1 MYSSV
6 LYSVKQKKINSNLT
20 SDSSETLQIK
30 MSAKTGK
37 NIIEVDMLDNS
48 DNSNDLFES
57 PPKPGENSNSHLPK
71 MKSSESFQ
79 PFESIAVPEK
89 IIFCLDLSN
98 QNQVIPFRTIKR
110 CIDGYAKTKA
120 IINSDHEFS
129 LLTFDDKRSSLKCEW
144 TTPQHL
150 RTILN
155 TLEQSVIKTS
165 QSENFEFNFDSFYE
179 ELHEAASEY
188 LPETSELAPRYIV
201 RAIFIYNRRNTI
213 YISTT
218 LPKLERCLFFDTI
231 WIQDA
236 KEKDEN
242 FQQVK
247 TFFDAIE
254 EEYPWSYHL
263 RVNGANNLYKAFTK
277 LYAHPSQRRLQKDLV
292 PTLSM
297 DRDQIEPDE
306 ME

>member
-1 MYSSV
+1 
-6 LYSVKQKKINSNLT
+6 
-20 SDSSETLQIK
+20 
-30 MSAKTGK
+30 MSGK
-37 NIIEVDMLDNS
+37 PGNIIEVDILDNS
-48 DNSNDLFES
+48 DNSNDLVES
-57 PPKPGENSNSHLPK
+57 PPKPGENSNSNLPK
-71 MKSSESFQ
+71 LKSSNSFQ

-98 QNQVIPFRTIKR
+98 QNQLIPFRTIKR

-120 IINSDHEFS
+120 IINPDHEFS
-129 LLTFDDKRSSLKCEW
+129 LVVFDDKRSSLKTEW

-155 TLEQSVIKTS
+155 TLEQSVIRSS
-165 QSENFEFNFDSFYE
+165 QSENLEFNFDSFYE
-179 ELHEAASEY
+179 VFHETALEY
-188 LPETSELAPRYIV
+188 LPEPCELASKYIV

-236 KEKDEN
+236 GKDEN
-242 FQQVK
+242 FKQVE

-263 RVNGANNLYKAFTK
+263 RVNGANDLYKAFTK
-277 LYAHPSQRRLQKDLV
+277 LYAHPSQRRLQKDLT

-297 DRDQIEPDE
+297 DRDQVEPE
-306 ME
+306 NME